1 VFVLAAIVF
10 SEESAFAAKGRVH
23 SRQPD
28 VLVSSSLSPWLYEVR
43 MIRRMRRLCVW
54 RLGRWLPVVQE
65 VRRLCVWRLEAD
77 VSNREK
83 MRLVPA
89 WRAIFALRTALHD
102 WLLAIVSKCMFILP
116 LVDSILKRG

>member
-1 VFVLAAIVF
+1 
-10 SEESAFAAKGRVH
+10 
-23 SRQPD
+23 
-28 VLVSSSLSPWLYEVR
+28 

-54 RLGRWLPVVQE
+54 RLGRWLPVVQQ

-89 WRAIFALRTALHD
+89 WRAIFALRTALHG

>member
-1 VFVLAAIVF
+1 MMGQGVFTVGNLMSWF
-10 SEESAFAAKGRVH
+10 LR
-23 SRQPD
+23 
-28 VLVSSSLSPWLYEVR
+28 LSLR
-43 MIRRMRRLCVW
+43 
-54 RLGRWLPVVQE
+54 G
-65 VRRLCVWRLEAD
+65 

-102 WLLAIVSKCMFILP
+102 WLLAIVSKCKFILP